1 MAIIN
6 LTNAALT
13 EGALLDPQ
21 WYDLTLKEIRVK
33 TAASGNSTNYFLEFT
48 VDSHPDTPV
57 VKTMFNDSLGMA
69 KVRDLI
75 GAIEGKTVAQMI
87 EEAKKNNGNIA
98 FDTDDL
104 EGRKLKGRL
113 THTKNR
119 EDVLIN
125 DFSEFLPITS
135 EAVL

>member
-6 LTNAALT
+6 LSNAALT
-13 EGALLDPQ
+13 EGALIEPA
-21 WYDLTLKEIRVK
+21 WYDLILKELRVK
-33 TAASGNSTNYFLEFT
+33 TAASGNSTNYFMEF
-48 VDSHPDTPV
+48 VVESHEDKPV
-57 VKTMFNDSLGMA
+57 VKTMVNDSLGMA

-98 FDTDDL
+98 IDTDDL

-119 EDVLIN
+119 EDVLVN